1 MEAVYGE
8 HIGLFNIDT
17 MEMIEGDLPGRA
29 LKLVNEWAKL
39 YRTELKEMWDKH
51 EFRHLPPLD

>member
-1 MEAVYGE
+1 MYGE

-29 LKLVNEWAKL
+29 RKLVNEWAKL
-39 YRTELKEMWDKH
+39 YRAELKEMWDNQ
-51 EFRHLPPLD
+51 EFRHLPPLE